1 MKNLPLLVGTIVG
14 SLVLVVGIAFF
25 FSGGAGPAQQQVT
38 PENFAEIEPDPAETV
53 LGEARNLKGSKE
65 APITI
70 VEFSDFQ
77 CPACKAVTP
86 LITQLAE
93 QYPDDVRIVYR
104 HFPLNR
110 IHPYAQLAALA
121 AEAAAD
127 EGMFWEYHDKLFEQQ
142 TVWAKMSSVGEVEDT
157 FVMYADELGIDTGS
171 FREKIA
177 SQQIKDRVLQ
187 DVADTTTLGLSGTPT
202 LFVNNRRVPA
212 PGQIPAIVQSLI
224 EENSQE

>member
-1 MKNLPLLVGTIVG
+1 MKNLPLLVGTIIG
-14 SLVLVVGIAFF
+14 SLVLVIGIAFF
-25 FSGGAGPAQQQVT
+25 FSGGSGAPQQVT
-38 PENFAEIEPDPAETV
+38 PETFAEVEPEPEETI
-53 LGEARNLKGSKE
+53 LADARNVKGNEE

-77 CPACKAVTP
+77 CPACKAVEP
-86 LITQLAE
+86 LVAQIAL
-93 QYPDDVRIVYR
+93 QYPEDVKIVYR
-104 HFPLNR
+104 HFPLNS
-110 IHPYAQLAALA
+110 IHPYAQLAAYA
-121 AEAAAD
+121 SEAAAD

-142 TVWAKMSSVGEVEDT
+142 TVWAQMRSASEVEDA
-157 FVMYADELGIDTGS
+157 FVMYAEELGIDTGS

-187 DVADTTTLGLSGTPT
+187 DVADANTLSLSGTPT

-212 PGQIPAIVQSLI
+212 PGQLPAIVQSLV